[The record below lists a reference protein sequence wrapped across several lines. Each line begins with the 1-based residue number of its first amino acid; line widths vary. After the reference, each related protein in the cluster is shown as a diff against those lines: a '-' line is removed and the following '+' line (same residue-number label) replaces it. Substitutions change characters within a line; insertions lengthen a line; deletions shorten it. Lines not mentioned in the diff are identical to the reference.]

1 MLGGCCSAGAP
12 SSRVVACGDCL
23 AATSTGMSIR
33 KPRSSASAGK
43 KCRSRSTRPSCY
55 PCSTSSWTTRASS
68 SFHIARAWSPVSPPR
83 VTRCRRSGG
92 SNPLACRR
100 SPFPAIARCC
110 SVGCRTSRHAASP
123 EAIAIARK
131 SIVTKTGDGGETGL
145 LYGGRVSKTD
155 PRTEAYGAV
164 DEAISAL
171 GVARALIKDR
181 GRHAIIL
188 RGQSELFTVGAEL
201 ATDAAEYS
209 TLQRHFKVVT
219 ADFTTRCEAE
229 IADLEGRITLPA
241 AFVIPGGTQP
251 AAALDVARAV
261 VRRAERRIVGLQQS
275 GHLLNAEVLRYVNRL
290 SDLLFMLARAEEGT
304 TVKPLTG
311 RRAGRTP
318 AAPAPTPRAPTR
330 RPRG

>member
-1 MLGGCCSAGAP
+1 MVPPRPAAAARLCVAPQDPAALVAGSA
-12 SSRVVACGDCL
+12 
-23 AATSTGMSIR
+23 
-33 KPRSSASAGK
+33 
-43 KCRSRSTRPSCY
+43 RSR
-55 PCSTSSWTTRASS
+55 
-68 SFHIARAWSPVSPPR
+68 
-83 VTRCRRSGG
+83 RRLGY
-92 SNPLACRR
+92 C
-100 SPFPAIARCC
+100 
-110 SVGCRTSRHAASP
+110 
-123 EAIAIARK
+123 AIARK
-131 SIVTKTGDGGETGL
+131 SIVTRTGDGGETGL
-145 LYGGRVSKTD
+145 LYGGRVAKTD
-155 PRTEAYGAV
+155 PRTEAYGDV

-171 GVARALIKDR
+171 GAARALISDR

-188 RGQSELFTVGAEL
+188 RVQSELFTVGAEL

-219 ADFTTRCEAE
+219 ADFTTRCEEE
-229 IADLEGRITLPA
+229 IADLERRIALPD

-311 RRAGRTP
+311 RRAGRTL
-318 AAPAPTPRAPTR
+318 AAPARTPRAP
-330 RPRG
+330 RGRLRA